1 MIIIEVG
8 GNLQSLKVST
18 IKEIEQLY
26 EYTVERDQFISVE
39 LAEKMSF
46 LSSIIN
52 REISI
57 YIDRKG
63 KVTDVRVGDDKTV
76 TLTEPEGKRNPNRLS
91 GIRCIHTHPGGNSQL
106 SEIDIHTLY
115 MLKLDAMAAIGIRNE
130 KITGLS
136 VALPII
142 EDTDI
147 NKARENGLT
156 PASQG
161 IFELKAEI
169 IGPMGITDCKINNIM
184 ELIVEKDRQ
193 SLRVQDDNSVNKDRA
208 ILVGIELPESKII
221 GGINES
227 VISIDEL
234 EELTLTAGG
243 EVVTKIIQKKKS
255 RDSAFLVGK
264 GKIEEINLISQGTG
278 ANLIIFDSELSGAQ
292 VKNIEALTG
301 VRVLDR
307 TNLILD
313 IFAQRARSSEGKLQ
327 VELAQLRYSLPR
339 LMGLGAQLSRLGG
352 GIGTRGPG
360 EKKLETDR
368 RHIRR
373 RIDYLEQQLEKIKK
387 QRSTM
392 RKSRE
397 KNDIP
402 TFALV
407 GYTNA
412 GKSTLLNKICQ
423 SDVYAE
429 NKLFATLD
437 PTTRKFEIAQN
448 KQALMT
454 DTVGFIRNLPH
465 HLVEAFKSTLE
476 EALFADIL
484 LHVVDKS
491 NEQASN
497 HIEVVEKILNDLGA
511 EEKIT
516 ILVLNKADIDESK
529 SNIVRTEGYN
539 HVFEISSLTGEGLEQ
554 LVECMRSLVKD
565 SEIRLE
571 LLVPYSE
578 GWVEAYVHKNGVIYD
593 KSYEPEGTKLI
604 GIIKSDFYNRI
615 EKFNTAK

>member
-1 MIIIEVG
+1 VIIIEVG